1 MFSADHVLLDARH
14 VSSEELSVSGTLDV
28 VEGGADHTCVVH
40 LLLGLT
46 PPLENETQVNKG

>member
-14 VSSEELSVSGTLDV
+14 ISSEELSVSGTLDV